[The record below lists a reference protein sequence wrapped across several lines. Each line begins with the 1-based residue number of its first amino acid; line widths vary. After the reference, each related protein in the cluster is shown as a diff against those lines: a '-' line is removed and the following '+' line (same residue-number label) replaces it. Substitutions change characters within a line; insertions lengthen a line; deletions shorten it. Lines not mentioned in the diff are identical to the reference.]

1 VDASTPP
8 LVSIVTPSYNMAKYL
23 PETIESVLSQDYPN
37 IEYIVVDGG
46 SNDGSLDILKSYQ
59 HRLSYISGP
68 DQGPSDAASQ
78 GFRKASGQIL
88 AWLNADDSY
97 LPGAVRT
104 AVEYLLAHPEVDVVY
119 GEAWWI
125 DEKGSVIGRYPTLPF
140 DPKVLARDCFI
151 CQPAA
156 FLRAS
161 AYRRCE
167 LDPATNWSFDY
178 DLWIRMAKA
187 GFRFESIP
195 DYLANSRMHYGA
207 KTIYERHVVFQ
218 ASMGLLK
225 RHYGYIPL
233 PWIFGYTAYR
243 LDRRDQFFEPLR
255 YSAWKYL
262 ASLPVGLW
270 YNRNQPFRFLG
281 EWLAKGSR
289 ELARRTI
296 LFAPQNPRRPG

>member
-1 VDASTPP
+1 MSSSELP

-23 PETIESVLSQDYPN
+23 TETIESVLAQDYPR

-46 SNDGSLDILKSYQ
+46 STDGSLEILERYKD
-59 HRLSYISGP
+59 RLSYISGP
-68 DQGPSDAASQ
+68 DRGPSDATYQ
-78 GFRKASGQIL
+78 GFRQAHGEIL
-88 AWLNADDSY
+88 GWLNTDDSY

-104 AVEYLLAHPEVDVVY
+104 AVDFLTTHPSTDVVY
-119 GEAWWI
+119 GEGWWI
-125 DEKGSVIGRYPTLPF
+125 DEAGAVLDRYPTLPF
-140 DPKVLARDCFI
+140 DPEVLKRDCFI

-161 AYRRCE
+161 SYRRCE
-167 LDPATNWSFDY
+167 LDPNVNWSFDY

-187 GFRFESIP
+187 GFQFASIP
-195 DYLANSRMHYGA
+195 EYMANSRMHHGA

-218 ASMGLLK
+218 SSMSLLK

-233 PWIFGYTAYR
+233 PWIVGYTAYR

-255 YSAWKYL
+255 YTPFKYL

-270 YNRNQPFRFLG
+270 YNRGKPLRFFR
-281 EWLAKGSR
+281 EWLVKGGQ
-289 ELARRTI
+289 ELARRSGG
-296 LFAPQNPRRPG
+296 RGR

>member
-1 VDASTPP
+1 VDARSLP
-8 LVSIVTPSYNMAKYL
+8 LVTIVTPSYNMAKYL

-37 IEYIVVDGG
+37 IEYIVIDGG
-46 SNDGSLDILKSYQ
+46 STDGTLEVLRRYQ
-59 HRLSYISGP
+59 DRLRYVSGP

-78 GFRKASGQIL
+78 GFRKARGEIL

-104 AVEYLLAHPEVDVVY
+104 AVDYLLGHPETDVVY

-125 DEKGSVIGRYPTLPF
+125 DENGKVIGRYPTLPF
-140 DPKVLARDCFI
+140 DAKVLARDCFI

-156 FLRAS
+156 FLRAA

-187 GFRFESIP
+187 GFRFDTIP
-195 DYLANSRMHYGA
+195 QYLANSRMHYGA

-270 YNRNQPFRFLG
+270 YNRTQPFRFLG
-281 EWLAKGSR
+281 EWLAKGGR

-296 LFAPQNPRRPG
+296 LFAPQTPRR